1 MFDISVSICI
11 LDCCIYGMHLVI
23 TGYLPELVFNY
34 NHYDKEL
41 S

>member
-1 MFDISVSICI
+1 MIVIFLSICI
-11 LDCCIYGMHLVI
+11 LGIYKYGIHLVI
-23 TGYLPELVFNY
+23 SGYLPELVFNY